1 MGRGGDCAD
10 GAGDRV
16 TLRTAL
22 RLGRMS
28 NLPTVWSNVLAGL
41 ALAGWSVSVEVVAR
55 LALATSL
62 LYVGGMFLND
72 ACDAEVDA
80 RERAERPIPAGEATR
95 GVVFAWAFG
104 LLGAGVLLAFSCS
117 VASGLAALATLV
129 VIVLYDVVHKKTVFA
144 PVLMGACRVGVYWTA
159 AMAATHPKRAIVALG
174 SAVLFAYVLGLTYAA
189 AKENT
194 TALVRFGPLIGLWAP
209 ALLTAPWLGGS
220 GMGLLLLAGFVV
232 WLVRAIRLVRTRQPL
247 LIRRG
252 IGALIAGIAL
262 VDGLWL
268 ALYAPSILLAL
279 AAVAAFGATLLSQ
292 RFVPG
297 T

>member
-1 MGRGGDCAD
+1 MGR
-10 GAGDRV
+10 AGDRARAEERV
-16 TLRTAL
+16 KLHTAL
-22 RLGRMS
+22 RLGRIS
-28 NLPTVWSNVLAGL
+28 NLPTVWSNVLAGV
-41 ALAGWSVSVEVVAR
+41 ALAGWVASPSIVAR
-55 LALATSL
+55 LTLATSL

-72 ACDAEVDA
+72 ACDAEIDA
-80 RERAERPIPAGEATR
+80 RERAERPIPAGLATR
-95 GVVFAWAFG
+95 KEVFAWAAA
-104 LLGAGVLLAFSCS
+104 LLGAGACLAFSCG
-117 VASGLAALATLV
+117 VASGLAGLATLS
-129 VIVLYDVVHKKTVFA
+129 VIVLYDVVHKKTMLA
-144 PVLMGACRVGVYWTA
+144 PVLMAACRVGVYWTA
-159 AMAATHPKRAIVALG
+159 ALAVPQPKRAIVALG

-220 GMGLLLLAGFVV
+220 GIGLLLLAGFVA
-232 WLVRAIRLVRTRQPL
+232 WLVRAIRFVRTQQPV

-268 ALYAPSILLAL
+268 ALYAPSIWL
-279 AAVAAFGATLLSQ
+279 AAAAVLAFGATLLMQ
-292 RFVPG
+292 RFVAG

>member
-1 MGRGGDCAD
+1 VKLQA
-10 GAGDRV
+10 
-16 TLRTAL
+16 AL

-41 ALAGWSVSVEVVAR
+41 ALSGWTISVAVVVR
-55 LALATSL
+55 LAVATSL

-80 RERAERPIPAGEATR
+80 RERAERPIPAGYATR
-95 GVVFAWAFG
+95 AEVFAWAAG
-104 LLGAGVLLAFSCS
+104 LLASGVLVAFSCS
-117 VASGLAALATLV
+117 VASGIAGLVTLL

-159 AMAATHPKRAIVALG
+159 ALAVEHPKRAFVVLG

-232 WLVRAIRLVRTRQPL
+232 WLVRAIRFVRTRQPM

-268 ALYAPSILLAL
+268 ALYAPSMLLAL
-279 AAVAAFGATLLSQ
+279 GAVAAFGATLLMQ
-292 RFVPG
+292 RYVPG